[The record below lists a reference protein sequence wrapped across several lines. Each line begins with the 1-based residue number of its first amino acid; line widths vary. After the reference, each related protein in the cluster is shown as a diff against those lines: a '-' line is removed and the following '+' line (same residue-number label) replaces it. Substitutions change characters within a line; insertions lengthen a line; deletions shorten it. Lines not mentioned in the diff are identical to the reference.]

1 MAEETRGRG
10 EFGRGGYQKREPQW
24 RERQSDRGDRGDR
37 GGFQRRDDR
46 RGGYQQRDDRRGGF
60 RDDRRDGDRRDFQ
73 RRDNDRRDFGGRDD
87 RRGDR
92 GGFQRR
98 DDRRGGHQRRDDRR
112 GGFRDDRRKDASYKN
127 YSSTDEYVSP
137 NGNEPTIP
145 AGVSADE
152 LDRDALRALAT
163 LSGPNRDIV
172 ARHLVMAGQLIDLD
186 PEAAYQHAQAA
197 VSRAGRVDVVR
208 EAAALTAYASGRYE
222 EALREVRAVR
232 RMRGDSSLRAVEAD
246 AERGLGHPEKAV
258 EIIRV
263 KGLKGIAKREGRSA
277 SAGLVVAK
285 VIDSAEGQVGVLVE
299 INSET
304 DFVAK
309 SDPFIAF
316 GQNVLEAAIAADAST
331 LEELKAATYEGKT
344 VEELTTDAGALLGE
358 KIVVRRIARVEG
370 ENVAVYL
377 HKTSKDLP
385 AQVGVLLAVSGENTD
400 EIAHDVAV
408 HIAAMSPKYLDSESI
423 PADQVETEKRVA
435 RETAIAEGKPEKIL
449 DKIVEGR
456 LKGFFKE
463 NTLLD
468 QDFAKDSK
476 KSVAQVL
483 SEAGAT
489 ATAFARFRVGA

>member
-1 MAEETRGRG
+1 MA
-10 EFGRGGYQKREPQW
+10 
-24 RERQSDRGDRGDR
+24 
-37 GGFQRRDDR
+37 
-46 RGGYQQRDDRRGGF
+46 
-60 RDDRRDGDRRDFQ
+60 
-73 RRDNDRRDFGGRDD
+73 
-87 RRGDR
+87 
-92 GGFQRR
+92 
-98 DDRRGGHQRRDDRR
+98 
-112 GGFRDDRRKDASYKN
+112 N
-127 YSSTDEYVSP
+127 YT
-137 NGNEPTIP
+137 
-145 AGVSADE
+145 AAD
-152 LDRDALRALAT
+152 
-163 LSGPNRDIV
+163 IK
-172 ARHLVMAGQLIDLD
+172 
-186 PEAAYQHAQAA
+186 
-197 VSRAGRVDVVR
+197 
-208 EAAALTAYASGRYE
+208 
-222 EALREVRAVR
+222 ALREKTGAGMLDVKKALDEAN
-232 RMRGDSSLRAVEAD
+232 GDQQ
-246 AERGLGHPEKAV
+246 KAA

-263 KGLKGIAKREGRSA
+263 KGITKREGRA
-277 SAGLVVAK
+277 TAEGLVAARV
-285 VIDSAEGQVGVLVE
+285 ENGVGYMVE
-299 INSET
+299 VNSET

-385 AQVGVLLAVSGENTD
+385 AQVGVLLAVSGENT
-400 EIAHDVAV
+400 
-408 HIAAMSPKYLDSESI
+408 IAAMSPKYLDSESI